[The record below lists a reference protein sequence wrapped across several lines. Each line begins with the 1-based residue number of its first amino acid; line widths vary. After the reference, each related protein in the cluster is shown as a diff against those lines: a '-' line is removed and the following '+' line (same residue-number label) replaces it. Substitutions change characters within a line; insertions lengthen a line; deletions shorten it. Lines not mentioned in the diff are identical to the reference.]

1 MTQPYKPPKFQEK
14 SFNCPF
20 CNAYSSQIW
29 NQAGC
34 SSYGQSHVGDLY
46 VCQCY
51 HCGKHSIWL
60 AGNMLYPD
68 RSSAP
73 LPNPDLPEDICR
85 DFEEARSIVN
95 QSPRGAA
102 ALFRLCIQKLCAH
115 LGESGKNI
123 NQDIASLVQKGL
135 NPRIQKS
142 LDIVRVVG
150 NDAVHPGE
158 IDLRDD
164 PDTAVQLAQL
174 TNFIADA
181 MITQP
186 KQIDTLYDSLPQ
198 GKKEQIEKR
207 DGKGSF

>member
-1 MTQPYKPPKFQEK
+1 
-14 SFNCPF
+14 
-20 CNAYSSQIW
+20 
-29 NQAGC
+29 
-34 SSYGQSHVGDLY
+34 
-46 VCQCY
+46 
-51 HCGKHSIWL
+51 
-60 AGNMLYPD
+60 MLYPD